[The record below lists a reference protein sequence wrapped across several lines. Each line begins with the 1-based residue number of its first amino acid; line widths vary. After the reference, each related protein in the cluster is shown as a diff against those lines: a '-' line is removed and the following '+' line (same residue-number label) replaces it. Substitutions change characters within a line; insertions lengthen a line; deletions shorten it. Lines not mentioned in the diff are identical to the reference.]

1 MMNKKENSIRN
12 DKGFSLIEI
21 LVVIAIIAILMAAS
35 VLSLSY
41 ISRTNRRQA
50 ANNVLSYVGNAQTAA
65 ETRIGLG
72 EYVDYGFAIY
82 SNGSG
87 ETKAA
92 VVQVKADG
100 SDFRVVSTD
109 EYKMGKQ
116 IPVVVNTTGTSY
128 NMTTSAHKIVVTFD
142 RTSGVCNRLYV
153 DGSLS
158 GDTISNISFGNS
170 GESKVKFVWTTGKF
184 SLE

>member
-21 LVVIAIIAILMAAS
+21 LVVVAIIAILLTAS

-41 ISRTNRRQA
+41 INRTNRRQA

-82 SNGSG
+82 SNGNG
-87 ETKAA
+87 ETNVA

-109 EYKMGKQ
+109 VYKMSKQ
-116 IPVVVNTTGTSY
+116 IPVVVNTSGASY
-128 NMTTSAHKIVVTFD
+128 NMTNSAHKIVVTFD
-142 RTSGVCNRLYV
+142 RTSGVCKTLYV
-153 DGSLS
+153 DGSAS
-158 GDTISNISFGNS
+158 GDTMSNISFGGGAS
-170 GESKVKFVWTTGKF
+170 VVKFVWSTGKF